1 MCFDRYVNNLP
12 SEKMAQK
19 IFRPMLTYSDECHR
33 GSAKADSNWRRILE
47 YFKSA
52 TQIGM
57 TATPKE
63 TKYVSNINYF
73 GEPVYEYSLK
83 RGIDD
88 GFLAPFRVLGMKLNI
103 SDGWRP
109 FKGQLDYFGNEI
121 EDRIYN
127 NSDYDY
133 NIVLMD
139 RTREV
144 AKRITEYLKATDRM
158 QKTIVFCATEEA
170 AERMRVALVNQN
182 HDMVQKNPDYVVR
195 ITGSDVYGKKQLDYF
210 ISVTSKYPVIATTSE
225 LLSTGTDCKMTKL
238 IVLDKTINSM
248 TQFKQIIGRG
258 TRVREDQGKL
268 SFAVMDF
275 RGIARL
281 FSDPDWDGPIEID
294 PGYMPPTDPGPGPG
308 PEPKPPQNPM
318 PYVDSEG
325 CPVKIIQKVVSVY
338 DTDGKLLRQED
349 IIDYTR
355 KNIRHDYAD
364 LSAFIRKWSETD
376 KKEAIRS
383 ELAKHGI
390 DLEKL
395 KNDEHMDDVDDFDFI
410 AHVAYD
416 AKPLTRRER
425 AENVKKRDFL
435 HKYTGA
441 ARAVIEALLD
451 KYANEG
457 ITEIIKTDILKL
469 DPFRR
474 MGNPARI
481 AKLFG
486 GKAGYQNAVRE
497 LEDEIY
503 KIG

>member
-1 MCFDRYVNNLP
+1 
-12 SEKMAQK
+12 
-19 IFRPMLTYSDECHR
+19 
-33 GSAKADSNWRRILE
+33 
-47 YFKSA
+47 
-52 TQIGM
+52 
-57 TATPKE
+57 
-63 TKYVSNINYF
+63 
-73 GEPVYEYSLK
+73 
-83 RGIDD
+83 
-88 GFLAPFRVLGMKLNI
+88 
-103 SDGWRP
+103 
-109 FKGQLDYFGNEI
+109 
-121 EDRIYN
+121 
-127 NSDYDY
+127 
-133 NIVLMD
+133 
-139 RTREV
+139 
-144 AKRITEYLKATDRM
+144 
-158 QKTIVFCATEEA
+158 
-170 AERMRVALVNQN
+170 MRVALVNQN

-210 ISVTSKYPVIATTSE
+210 ISVTSKYPVIVTTSE

-275 RGIARL
+275 RGVARL
-281 FSDPDWDGPIEID
+281 FADPDWDGPIEID

-308 PEPKPPQNPM
+308 PGPGPNPPKNPM

-325 CPVKIIQKVVSVY
+325 CSVKIIQKVVSVY

-364 LSAFIRKWSETD
+364 LSAFVRKWSETD

-395 KNDEHMDDVDDFDFI
+395 KNDEHMEDVDDFDFI

-457 ITEIIKTDILKL
+457 ITEITKTDILKL

>member
-1 MCFDRYVNNLP
+1 
-12 SEKMAQK
+12 
-19 IFRPMLTYSDECHR
+19 
-33 GSAKADSNWRRILE
+33 
-47 YFKSA
+47 
-52 TQIGM
+52 
-57 TATPKE
+57 
-63 TKYVSNINYF
+63 
-73 GEPVYEYSLK
+73 
-83 RGIDD
+83 
-88 GFLAPFRVLGMKLNI
+88 
-103 SDGWRP
+103 
-109 FKGQLDYFGNEI
+109 
-121 EDRIYN
+121 
-127 NSDYDY
+127 
-133 NIVLMD
+133 
-139 RTREV
+139 
-144 AKRITEYLKATDRM
+144 
-158 QKTIVFCATEEA
+158 
-170 AERMRVALVNQN
+170 
-182 HDMVQKNPDYVVR
+182 
-195 ITGSDVYGKKQLDYF
+195 
-210 ISVTSKYPVIATTSE
+210 
-225 LLSTGTDCKMTKL
+225 
-238 IVLDKTINSM
+238 
-248 TQFKQIIGRG
+248 
-258 TRVREDQGKL
+258 
-268 SFAVMDF
+268 
-275 RGIARL
+275 
-281 FSDPDWDGPIEID
+281 
-294 PGYMPPTDPGPGPG
+294 
-308 PEPKPPQNPM
+308 M

-364 LSAFIRKWSETD
+364 LSAFVRKWSETD

-395 KNDEHMDDVDDFDFI
+395 KNDEHMGDVDDFDFI

-457 ITEIIKTDILKL
+457 ITEITKTDILKL